1 MKSEEYIKKLYSRM
15 YGIVNLFLAHQIR
28 DVILSPGSRSALP
41 ALSFFRNDSF
51 NSRVVLDERSAA
63 YQAIG
68 ISLSTSNPCVLVC
81 TSGTAAANYL
91 PAVTEAY
98 FSRIPLIVITADR
111 PKEWIH
117 QMDNQAIQQ
126 TNLFKEHTVWSG
138 EIPISE
144 EFPEVDWYI
153 NRLVNEALIFARKY
167 KGPVH
172 INLPIR
178 EPFNLDE
185 NIRIEPHAYSYIN
198 YSKTLEPVDLKNLEK
213 PILLVGGRYYP
224 NEKANKNLLKLLS
237 IGDIDFYRDV
247 LCNIGRNLE
256 DIGLE
261 QIESK
266 KYNTLISIGNEIV
279 SKKLKT
285 LIREQS
291 INKHIRISEDL
302 NIVDTFKNLTH
313 WVDKDFEDV
322 EIKIKVD
329 KIKNLKSNKEYVN
342 NLDKEENICLEIIR
356 ELPEG
361 CVLHLGNSSIV
372 RHFDKLKS
380 YIHHSIDAFGNRG
393 TSGIDGSLSVAL
405 SYAISNQNKI
415 SVFLTGDLSFQY
427 DNNALFNTNLP
438 SNFKIIIINNGGG
451 GVFERINSSKN
462 RKELLEYFKYYHQ
475 QHFNKISEYYNLKYA
490 KYQERIDIKELFY
503 SNLNIVEILT

>member
-68 ISLSTSNPCVLVC
+68 ISLSTLNPCVLVC

-144 EFPEVDWYI
+144 EFSGVDWYI

-178 EPFNLDE
+178 EPFNLEE
-185 NIRIEPHAYSYIN
+185 NIRIEPYHYSYIN
-198 YSKTLEPVDLKNLEK
+198 YSKNLESIDVKNLEK
-213 PILLVGGRYYP
+213 SILLIGGRYYS
-224 NEKANKNLLKLLS
+224 NEMANKNLLKLLT
-237 IGDIDFYRDV
+237 IDDIDFYRDV
-247 LCNIGRNLE
+247 LCNLGKNIDSVN
-256 DIGLE
+256 LE

-266 KYNTLISIGNEIV
+266 KYKTLLSIGNEIV

-285 LIREQS
+285 VIREQS

-313 WVDKDFEDV
+313 WVDTDFEDLAIDII
-322 EIKIKVD
+322 ED
-329 KIKNLKSNKEYVN
+329 KTKNQNSKKEYIN
-342 NLDKEENICLEIIR
+342 NLDKEENLCLEIID
-356 ELPEG
+356 ELPKA

-380 YIHHSIDAFGNRG
+380 HIHHSIDVFGNRG
-393 TSGIDGSLSVAL
+393 TSGIDGCLSVAL
-405 SYAISNQNKI
+405 SYSISNQNRI
-415 SVFLTGDLSFQY
+415 SVFVTGDLSFQY
-427 DNNALFNTNLP
+427 DNNAMFNNNLP
-438 SNFKIIIINNGGG
+438 PNFKIIIINNGGG
-451 GVFERINSSKN
+451 GIFERINSSNNK
-462 RKELLEYFKYYHQ
+462 KELLGYFKYYHQ
-475 QHFNKISEYYNLKYA
+475 QHFNKISDYYNLKYA
-490 KYQERIDIKELFY
+490 KYQEKLNIKELFN
-503 SNLNIVEILT
+503 SNLNILEILT